1 MSDKQPSRIAE
12 NANKV
17 KRMTDNYSPISA
29 HLRQIT
35 GLKRLVER
43 GAAEGVFAFVGPEHL
58 GLMKVANDFCASV
71 LGGSTEDLA
80 RHPDAITLSPE
91 IKDSGAKA
99 HDIDRVR
106 DLLHRIGQR
115 SLTGKMTV
123 IIEDAGL
130 LNAASQNALLKT
142 LEEPVAG
149 TTIVLVA
156 SEEASL
162 LPTIRSR
169 VTTIRFFG
177 DAPEAS
183 PELMAD
189 AERLCH
195 SSRVE
200 RLLAAQDLAKRDGV
214 NFDAL
219 FAAMIDH
226 LKSTS
231 RSTAKSLDAILVAR
245 DRLNS
250 NGNSTVVLTE
260 LAVQCGQYE

>member
-1 MSDKQPSRIAE
+1 MADSFSRIL
-12 NANKV
+12 
-17 KRMTDNYSPISA
+17 A
-29 HLRQIT
+29 HNRQIS
-35 GLKRLVER
+35 GLKRLIER
-43 GAAEGVFAFVGPEHL
+43 GATEGVFAFVGPAHL
-58 GLMKVANDFCASV
+58 GVADVAKAFCASV
-71 LGGSTEDLA
+71 LGGSIEELI
-80 RHPDAITLSPE
+80 RHPDAIVLTPE
-91 IKDSGAKA
+91 TKESGARA

-115 SLTGKMTV
+115 SLTGKMIVV
-123 IIEDAGL
+123 IEEADV
-130 LNAASQNALLKT
+130 LNAATQNALLKT
-142 LEEPVAG
+142 LEEPAPG

-156 SEEASL
+156 TDEASL

-183 PELMAD
+183 SELKAD

-195 SSRVE
+195 ASRVE

-214 NFDAL
+214 DFDLL
-219 FAAMIDH
+219 FGAIVDCLHDAG
-226 LKSTS
+226 
-231 RSTAKSLDAILVAR
+231 RSTAKNLDAILVAR
-245 DRLNS
+245 DRLNA

>member
-1 MSDKQPSRIAE
+1 
-12 NANKV
+12 
-17 KRMTDNYSPISA
+17 MTDNFSPISA

-35 GLKRLVER
+35 GLKRVIEQ
-43 GAAEGVFAFVGPEHL
+43 GAAEGVFAFVGPGHL
-58 GLMKVANDFCASV
+58 GLANVANAFCASI
-71 LGGSTEDLA
+71 LGGSIDELA
-80 RHPDAITLSPE
+80 RHPDAMVLTPE
-91 IKDSGAKA
+91 IKESGAKA

-106 DLLHRIGQR
+106 ELLHRIGQR

-130 LNAASQNALLKT
+130 LNPSSQNALLKT
-142 LEEPVAG
+142 LEEPAAG
-149 TTIVLVA
+149 TTIVLIA
-156 SEEASL
+156 SDEASL

-169 VTTIRFFG
+169 VTMIRFFG

-183 PELMAD
+183 PELRAD

-214 NFDAL
+214 DFDAL
-219 FAAMIDH
+219 FGAMIEH
-226 LKSTS
+226 LQTVG
-231 RSTAKSLDAILVAR
+231 RSSAKSLDAILVAR
-245 DRLNS
+245 DRLNA